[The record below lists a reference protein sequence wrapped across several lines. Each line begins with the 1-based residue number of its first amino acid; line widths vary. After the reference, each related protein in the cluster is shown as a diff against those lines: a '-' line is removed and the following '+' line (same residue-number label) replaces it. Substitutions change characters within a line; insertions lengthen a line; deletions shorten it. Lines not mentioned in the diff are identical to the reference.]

1 MTSSY
6 ESVVFD
12 SIDLNA
18 ASGGWSLEAFTLAPP
33 SKRLQRLTSADADA
47 DVLADAAQHDLRT
60 ATARIV
66 WEGGGGMDGAL
77 AAIQALVARLQRCE
91 ELEAGSPLVWTPAN
105 STHTG
110 TLYVQSA
117 EVTDMP
123 IEQDGDNAGWLLSTP
138 RPKLTVRFDCFPFL
152 HGAEYSAA
160 TLSTTSARIASIE
173 VSSVPG
179 DVPGLGRL
187 VITDTGTQDRGHVEI
202 GGDRYGYNS
211 ASPSDLDLT
220 AASDLTALAGTLSG
234 SYIGLTVSS
243 APIGIC
249 EARTLPHVGPHNVR
263 AVVERTAAAATIRV
277 RAAAQTVDGQWTF
290 TPWRTLPPA
299 IGSYDLLLGD
309 LTFHAVERGSQSSTL
324 RIEATS
330 STPETVRVYRINPI
344 PTEVVYAVARQHR
357 GGSPSSFSAY
367 DAFDQPTRTNLIANP
382 SFETDTA
389 GWSTSSPA
397 YHMNSG
403 ATLTRQTPVIAQQ
416 GSYVGQIVTP
426 GAAAAEG
433 MAFAFSGYTFT
444 AGVAYTLSMSIM
456 ASASTDCDWVRD

>member
-47 DVLADAAQHDLRT
+47 DVLAEAARHDLRT

-160 TLSTTSARIASIE
+160 TLSTTSARIATMD
-173 VSSVPG
+173 VSDVPG

-202 GGDRYGYNS
+202 GGDRYGYNY

-234 SYIGLTVSS
+234 SYIGLTAGTS
-243 APIGIC
+243 AIGVC
-249 EARTLPHVGPHNVR
+249 EAQNLPHTGPHNVR
-263 AVVERTAAAATIRV
+263 AVVERTDATATIRV
-277 RAAAQTVDGQWTF
+277 RAAG
-290 TPWRTLPPA
+290 
-299 IGSYDLLLGD
+299 
-309 LTFHAVERGSQSSTL
+309 
-324 RIEATS
+324 
-330 STPETVRVYRINPI
+330 N
-344 PTEVVYAVARQHR
+344 
-357 GGSPSSFSAY
+357 
-367 DAFDQPTRTNLIANP
+367 
-382 SFETDTA
+382 
-389 GWSTSSPA
+389 
-397 YHMNSG
+397 
-403 ATLTRQTPVIAQQ
+403 
-416 GSYVGQIVTP
+416 
-426 GAAAAEG
+426 
-433 MAFAFSGYTFT
+433 
-444 AGVAYTLSMSIM
+444 
-456 ASASTDCDWVRD
+456 ASTHNRHPPLVQD